1 MSTADSEQIAWLA
14 TIARAPAR
22 VISVARNAAG
32 VGRIVVDVAGHLLCD
47 TFDVAGQFA
56 AVGPVDGAARFFA
69 VACDP
74 RVGGVAEFLV
84 APGQETAAALLRAVP
99 GDLLGV
105 SGAIGAGYPSEFIN
119 FCDVVVVAAGTGIA
133 SLRPVVAAMTR
144 GELQPRSARV
154 YYGVRRNMDLQF
166 AEDFDSWRQSGIP
179 LATVVQDDHSESGGL
194 VTDRLQRDLD
204 GALRD
209 GQPPASAHYLVCG
222 PDPMQR
228 AVLALLTA
236 HGVSASQVHF
246 NY

>member
-22 VISVARNAAG
+22 VISVARNSAG

-47 TFDVAGQFA
+47 TFHAAGQFA
-56 AVGPVDGAARFFA
+56 AVGPLDAEARFFA

-74 RVGGVAEFLV
+74 RLDGTAEFLV
-84 APGQETAAALLRAVP
+84 APGQATADALLRAVP

-105 SGAIGAGYPSEFIN
+105 SGAIGTGYPSEYIN
-119 FCDVVVVAAGTGIA
+119 FHDVVVVAAGTGIA
-133 SLRPVVAAMTR
+133 SLRPVVAAVTR

-154 YYGVRRNMDLQF
+154 YYGVRRNIDLQF
-166 AEDFDSWRQSGIP
+166 AEDFDSWRQAGIE
-179 LATVVQDDHSESGGL
+179 LATVVQDDNSELGGI

-204 GALRD
+204 AALRD
-209 GQPPASAHYLVCG
+209 GQPPATAHYLVCG

-228 AVLALLTA
+228 AVLELLTA
-236 HGVSASQVHF
+236 RGVAAQQVHF